1 MSISTAPDAK
11 RAEARIELLPTQQP
25 YLDVLD
31 ALMEGTLSAF
41 LYCVPILENGEVTDF
56 QYIWGNR
63 KAHELVNLNPEQF
76 RQTTM
81 LQLFPYFRQ
90 TGLFNRYITAW
101 LTGEPQRFEREHIIG
116 DSVKWVDVSVVKQG
130 EGLVI
135 TALDITDSRQLRHQL
150 HQQAQLLHNIV
161 DNSPAG
167 LVLYE
172 PVLDTAGTIVDF
184 QYVVTNASNARTTG
198 RSVEEMVGNLLSV
211 LFPDIYA
218 QGFFDQL
225 VGVHQTGQSQRVE
238 RRFQGDQLD
247 VWVDGSLVKT
257 DKYVLF
263 TYQDITLL
271 KQQQL
276 ALADQA
282 ALLREKNQALN
293 RSNADLERFASV
305 ASHDMKEPLRK
316 IKAFGDMLYNEY
328 GGTLPT
334 EALDLLKRMQTASA
348 RLMQLIDSLLEFSR
362 ITNDSDAFNP
372 VALPNVLHQV
382 LQNLDVSISEQQA
395 TITVGDLPTVLGS
408 AFQLEQL
415 FQNLLAN
422 AIKFR
427 RPDAAPI
434 IQINS
439 LRLQPDQLPESCTY
453 LTSTVPQAAGWWQ
466 IQVSDNG
473 IGFQQQDADLIFQ
486 AFRKLHGRRQY
497 EGAGL
502 GLATVRQVAQN
513 HRGTITTW
521 SQPGQGATFT
531 VYLPSFDVA
540 P

>member
-1 MSISTAPDAK
+1 
-11 RAEARIELLPTQQP
+11 
-25 YLDVLD
+25 
-31 ALMEGTLSAF
+31 MEGTLSAF
-41 LYCVPILENGEVTDF
+41 LYCCPILVNGEVADF

-63 KAHELVNLNPEQF
+63 KAHELVNLTPDQF

-81 LQLFPYFRQ
+81 LQLFPYFRT
-90 TGLFNRYITAW
+90 TGLFTRYITAW

-135 TALDITDSRQLRHQL
+135 TALDITDSRRLRQQSL
-150 HQQAQLLHNIV
+150 QQAQLLHTIV

-172 PVLDTAGTIVDF
+172 PVLDAAGAIIDF
-184 QYVVTNASNARTTG
+184 RYVVTNASNAHTTG
-198 RSVEEMVGNLLSV
+198 RNVEDMIGHLLSE

-225 VGVHQTGQSQRVE
+225 VRVCLTGESQRVE
-238 RRFQGDQLD
+238 RRFLGDQID
-247 VWVDGSLVKT
+247 VWVEGSLVKT
-257 DKYVLF
+257 DQYVLF
-263 TYQDITLL
+263 TYQDITRL

-276 ALADQA
+276 ELAEQA
-282 ALLREKNQALN
+282 ALLRETNQSLY

-316 IKAFGDMLYNEY
+316 IKAFGDLLSNQY
-328 GGTLPT
+328 GGTLPP
-334 EALDLLKRMQTASA
+334 EALDLLKRMQTASS

-362 ITNDSDAFNP
+362 ITNARDVFNP
-372 VALPNVLHQV
+372 VALPNVLLQV

-395 TITVGDLPTVLGS
+395 TITMGNLPTVLGS

-427 RPDAAPI
+427 RPDVPPI
-434 IQINS
+434 IRIDSNR
-439 LRLQPDQLPESCTY
+439 LRPDELPDPCTY
-453 LTSTVPQAAGWWQ
+453 LTSTVPQATGWWQ

-473 IGFQQQDADLIFQ
+473 IGFHPQDADLIFQ

-502 GLATVRQVAQN
+502 GLATVRQITQN
-513 HRGTITTW
+513 HQGAITTE
-521 SQPGQGATFT
+521 SQPGQGATFF
-531 VYLPSFDVA
+531 VYLPAFEPA
-540 P
+540 PGQPRI